1 MDKFDKL
8 KKIKNSDISEFNLKD
23 TKTIGKLVGINK
35 KSYVIIFVLG
45 AVIVK
50 FNCKLFGIE
59 VNDEKKNFSKNRLL
73 ELCTDQK
80 IDLKKEYTDD
90 ELTNILDNNE
100 LLINIVCDNFDL
112 EGKLLVKLYN
122 IDNNELSFNEILK
135 NEDLAKEIKNKFINF
150 N

>member
-59 VNDEKKNFSKNRLL
+59 INDEKKNCSKNRLL
-73 ELCTDQK
+73 QLCTDQK
-80 IDLKKEYTDD
+80 IDLKKEYTEN

-100 LLINIVCDNFDL
+100 LLINIVCDNFNL

-135 NEDLAKEIKNKFINF
+135 NENLAKTVENKFMNF

>member
-8 KKIKNSDISEFNLKD
+8 KKIKNNDINEFNLKD

-50 FNCKLFGIE
+50 FNCKLFGID

-135 NEDLAKEIKNKFINF
+135 NEDLAKEIENKFINF